1 MGVSVVSAKEVSDLE
16 LDQARREILEM
27 RLKITR
33 SQRYRTIAGI
43 FAKHG
48 LLHLL
53 EDRGLFRLFFK
64 KRTREEEEKL
74 HRFGR
79 RLRMV
84 FEELGPTFIKLG
96 QVLVSRQEIIPEPV
110 TTELSE
116 LLNEVPPMPFR
127 YMAAVMEDGLP
138 EGLKEFEWIDPEPV
152 GSASLA
158 QVYRAQLKDGRVC
171 AVKVVRPI
179 VDKLFE
185 IDISI
190 IQKFAAVAKKAPSP
204 IRSFSGF
211 KRVGP

>member
-84 FEELGPTFIKLG
+84 FEELGPTLYQTGTSSCFPAG
-96 QVLVSRQEIIPEPV
+96 NHSR
-110 TTELSE
+110 
-116 LLNEVPPMPFR
+116 
-127 YMAAVMEDGLP
+127 AGDDGTFGVVKRSSSHAFPLY
-138 EGLKEFEWIDPEPV
+138 GR
-152 GSASLA
+152 G
-158 QVYRAQLKDGRVC
+158 DGRR
-171 AVKVVRPI
+171 A
-179 VDKLFE
+179 
-185 IDISI
+185 
-190 IQKFAAVAKKAPSP
+190 
-204 IRSFSGF
+204 SGRI
-211 KRVGP
+211 KGV